1 MDKTAIDIPLMILVV
16 NLEVKSMS
24 VITNYNRILVKNS
37 QEYIFHQT
45 FQVLLTGL
53 NLFVAY

>member
-1 MDKTAIDIPLMILVV
+1 MDKTAIPLMILVV
-16 NLEVKSMS
+16 NLEVKSIS

-45 FQVLLTGL
+45 NWFKFICRLL
-53 NLFVAY
+53 N